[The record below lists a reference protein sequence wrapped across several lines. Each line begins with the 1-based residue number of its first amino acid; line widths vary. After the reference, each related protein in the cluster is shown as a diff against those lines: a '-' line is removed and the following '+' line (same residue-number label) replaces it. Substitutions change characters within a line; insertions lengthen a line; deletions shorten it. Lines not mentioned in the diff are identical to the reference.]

1 MRFWFGYTL
10 QALKKERLI
19 LGLVIGVL
27 GFFVIADF
35 VLLFVISRIPSFIS
49 LTVAECLS
57 LPLSIFLFHV
67 VLLKAVGFE
76 TAPVLISLIG
86 YVLVSSM
93 LFAVITWR
101 KQGWVFRVSI
111 LVRSVGAAIVFS
123 ALHFLSFGLM
133 LWLLRLA
140 IN

>member
-76 TAPVLISLIG
+76 TAPV
-86 YVLVSSM
+86 
-93 LFAVITWR
+93 TWR